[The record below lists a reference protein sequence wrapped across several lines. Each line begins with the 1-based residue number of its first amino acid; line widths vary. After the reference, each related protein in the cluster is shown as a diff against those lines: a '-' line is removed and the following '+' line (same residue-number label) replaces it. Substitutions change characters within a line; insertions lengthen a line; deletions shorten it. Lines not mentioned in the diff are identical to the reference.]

1 MMKTVIISA
10 SIFAGVIS
18 VLIQTEPQKM
28 AHVKEIK
35 AKKIKKA
42 KVEKKEVAH
51 IFGDSKIK
59 K

>member
-10 SIFAGVIS
+10 SIFAGFIS
-18 VLIQTEPQKM
+18 VQSQIEPKKM

-42 KVEKKEVAH
+42 KVEKKETVR
-51 IFGDSKIK
+51 IIGDSKIK